1 MTPIVLNDLPLVLE
15 VSLLQGLGGL
25 SPELIQR
32 FIEENFP
39 KND

>member
-1 MTPIVLNDLPLVLE
+1 MINGPPLVLE

-32 FIEENFP
+32 FIDENFP